1 MQKLIQIFWMPSRN
15 KSVKTECLQKMLTY
29 LRNPITQG
37 REWSF
42 WPDAK
47 FYYHYKI
54 YRPLSFYVD
63 WPFTARERFPQYWP
77 SNRSYRY
84 YWDDFPSEA
93 AFREIRLKN
102 DLYFDR

>member
-1 MQKLIQIFWMPSRN
+1 
-15 KSVKTECLQKMLTY
+15 MLTY

-37 REWSF
+37 CEWSL

-47 FYYHYKI
+47 FFYHYKI

-63 WPFTARERFPQYWP
+63 WPWTAREKYPQYWP

-84 YWDDFPSEA
+84 YLDDFPSEA